1 MTSRTWTIPALVPL
15 PFQIRPIA
23 DEGRDEFV
31 ERLAEANCI
40 KTHYL
45 RKILREPPEHRG
57 HVQWERLAAITGRDP
72 VQLSDILGH
81 SRCKGCGIILPLDNK
96 ASDRRTCSAACRTKS
111 YRQRLR
117 PTDESQTHRMIVCAG
132 CGRSVEVLEQQQ
144 PRRYCSRICRQLAR
158 KQHQRELGQV
168 PIKACEA
175 CGKVIGRLTSRRWC
189 SERCSDWA
197 WRKRNGF
204 TTAPA
209 PDAPYPGQPKT
220 CAGCGGPL
228 IPGSRRI
235 RLTCSPTCKARASRR
250 RRQAARLTA
259 EVLGP

>member
-1 MTSRTWTIPALVPL
+1 MTNSTWTSPALVPL
-15 PFQIRPIA
+15 PFQVRPIA
-23 DEGRDEFV
+23 DEGRDKFV
-31 ERLAEANCI
+31 KRLAEANCI
-40 KTHYL
+40 KAHYL

-57 HVQWERLAAITGRDP
+57 HVQWERLAAVTSRDP

-81 SRCKGCGIILPLDNK
+81 SRCRGCGIILPLDDK
-96 ASDRRTCSAACRTKS
+96 ATNRRTCSAACRTKG

-117 PTDESQTHRMIVCAG
+117 PTDESLTHRTIVCAG
-132 CGRSVEVLEQQQ
+132 CGQSVEVPTQQH
-144 PRRYCSRICRQLAR
+144 RRYCSRTCRQLAR
-158 KQHQRELGQV
+158 EQHQRELGQV
-168 PIKACEA
+168 PIKACGA

-197 WRKRNGF
+197 WRKRSGF

-228 IPGSRRI
+228 EPGSRRT
-235 RLTCSPTCKARASRR
+235 RLTCSPTCKTRASCRR
-250 RRQAARLTA
+250 REAAPLTA
-259 EVLGP
+259 EALGL